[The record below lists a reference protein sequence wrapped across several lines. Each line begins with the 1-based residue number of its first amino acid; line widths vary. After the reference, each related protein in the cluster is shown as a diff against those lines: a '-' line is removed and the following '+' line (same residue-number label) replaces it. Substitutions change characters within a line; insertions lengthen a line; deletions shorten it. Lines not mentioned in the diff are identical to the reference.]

1 MTNDA
6 RHTDLPL
13 DFDAASARQEPT
25 VTPEATREVEGAALI
40 GGERLRANGYFV
52 NVVNRPADPKQTVAN
67 PMVLVVED
75 DAGTSAVIEAVLNK
89 HGFATRAAANLQGI
103 LRGIN
108 AKPRPDMILL
118 DILLPDAN
126 GFAVLERVRRH
137 PDLRHIPVVMLSS
150 LSEPADVAKGLA
162 LGATGYL
169 SKPARPQALVGAI
182 RGVLGLDAIT

>member
-6 RHTDLPL
+6 RHHDLPL

-25 VTPEATREVEGAALI
+25 VTAEATREVEGAALI

-52 NVVNRPADPKQTVAN
+52 NVVNRPTDPKQTVAN

-182 RGVLGLDAIT
+182 RGVLGLDTTA